1 MLSEISDIL
10 GNFRNCFSR
19 TASFNNFV
27 MIVFGLIIRYDFH
40 GVTSFIRCLG
50 VCPDYYESVLAL
62 FRSRSFQLESI
73 TRCWIRIV
81 AKFSNLPVINGC
93 LLVIQDGVKVAK
105 EARRM
110 PGVKALHQES
120 ENSGKPSRFFGH
132 HFGVIGILIGN
143 IHSKMV
149 CVPLIAEAHEGV
161 KEQRELQKKA
171 PPIVDGKEKVTIVT
185 LMTLLACKAVLY
197 LNRPAM
203 LIADAG
209 YVSGEIFKM
218 AKAFCENGRYLGI
231 IITKGKTTFVGYRE
245 RLVDNRKKSGFSFRK
260 SVRLFDLLTTRAN
273 DFTTVTLP
281 VYGKDGGAKI
291 KGA

>member
-110 PGVKALHQES
+110 PGVS
-120 ENSGKPSRFFGH
+120 TPSG
-132 HFGVIGILIGN
+132 I
-143 IHSKMV
+143 
-149 CVPLIAEAHEGV
+149 
-161 KEQRELQKKA
+161 
-171 PPIVDGKEKVTIVT
+171 
-185 LMTLLACKAVLY
+185 
-197 LNRPAM
+197 
-203 LIADAG
+203 
-209 YVSGEIFKM
+209 
-218 AKAFCENGRYLGI
+218 
-231 IITKGKTTFVGYRE
+231 
-245 RLVDNRKKSGFSFRK
+245 
-260 SVRLFDLLTTRAN
+260 
-273 DFTTVTLP
+273 
-281 VYGKDGGAKI
+281 
-291 KGA
+291 